1 MWALASSSP
10 AIVPDEISSVHAA
23 IEVSPS
29 ALWQM
34 SPLLVAAGATVA
46 KIIHSKTEIV
56 NVAIVLETDVK
67 STSSN

>member
-1 MWALASSSP
+1 LASSSP

-29 ALWQM
+29 ASWQM
-34 SPLLVAAGATVA
+34 CPPSVAAAATDA
-46 KIIHSKTEIV
+46 KVIDRKTEIV
-56 NVAIVLETDVK
+56 NVAVVLEKDVK

>member
-1 MWALASSSP
+1 LASSSP

-29 ALWQM
+29 ASWQM
-34 SPLLVAAGATVA
+34 SPPSVAAAATAV
-46 KIIHSKTEIV
+46 IIGSKTEIV
-56 NVAIVLETDVK
+56 NVAIVLEMDVK

>member
-1 MWALASSSP
+1 
-10 AIVPDEISSVHAA
+10 VHAA

-29 ALWQM
+29 ASWQM
-34 SPLLVAAGATVA
+34 SPPSVAAAATAV
-46 KIIHSKTEIV
+46 IIGSKTEIV